1 MIIVSHGAGTAPRL
15 HLGPAPDHALARR
28 LFAPRELRLDVG
40 GGGAVTTPSS
50 SASPARVVVVASVAG
65 HLLLVQS
72 LSLAKLG
79 SPVLEPDLDKNI
91 SISSEYIYYNSPT
104 ISPSEA

>member
-1 MIIVSHGAGTAPRL
+1 MVIVSQGAGTAPCL

-40 GGGAVTTPSS
+40 GGGAVTTPP
-50 SASPARVVVVASVAG
+50 SASPACVVVVASVAG

-79 SPVLEPDLDKNI
+79 SPVLEPDLGKNI
-91 SISSEYIYYNSPT
+91 LISSEYI
-104 ISPSEA
+104 

>member
-1 MIIVSHGAGTAPRL
+1 MIIVSHGTGTAPCL
-15 HLGPAPDHALARR
+15 HISPAPNHALARR

-40 GGGAVTTPSS
+40 GGGAVTTPSSS

-79 SPVLEPDLDKNI
+79 SPVLEPDLGKNI
-91 SISSEYIYYNSPT
+91 SISSEYI
-104 ISPSEA
+104 

>member
-28 LFAPRELRLDVG
+28 LFSPRELRLDVG
-40 GGGAVTTPSS
+40 GGGAVTTPP
-50 SASPARVVVVASVAG
+50 SASPACVVVVASVAG

-72 LSLAKLG
+72 LSLAKLC
-79 SPVLEPDLDKNI
+79 SPVLEPDLDKYI
-91 SISSEYIYYNSPT
+91 SISSKYI
-104 ISPSEA
+104 